1 MAQQLADQRAAV
13 LDSPRARDQW
23 IETAG
28 PAASRELGLIDG
40 RVGQVHQPAG
50 VGGVIGAG
58 RDAGAV
64 DAKAVDLDRP
74 DRLADPL
81 RDLEAGL
88 RIRPGQEDPELFA
101 PRRPA
106 RSLARGTC
114 RSRLATARRTSSP
127 RMPAGV
133 IQLLEPI
140 EIQDDQGEARLAL
153 GRGLG
158 GRGQGVVE
166 GAVIGQTGERV
177 GGGQGLET

>member
-127 RMPAGV
+127 RGCPQVSFSCLNRSRSRMTRAK
-133 IQLLEPI
+133 
-140 EIQDDQGEARLAL
+140 LAL
-153 GRGLG
+153 PWAADSAAEVRASWKV
-158 GRGQGVVE
+158 R
-166 GAVIGQTGERV
+166 
-177 GGGQGLET
+177 

>member
-101 PRRPA
+101 TEAAGEIAGARHLPQPA
-106 RSLARGTC
+106 RHRAQDLVSAD
-114 RSRLATARRTSSP
+114 ARRCHS
-127 RMPAGV
+127 A
-133 IQLLEPI
+133 
-140 EIQDDQGEARLAL
+140 A
-153 GRGLG
+153 
-158 GRGQGVVE
+158 
-166 GAVIGQTGERV
+166 
-177 GGGQGLET
+177 